1 MTVPVFRFAPSSNG
15 ELHLGHAFSA
25 LVNFAAAREAGG
37 RFLLRIED
45 IDTTRCTPAFRDAI
59 MRDLAWLGLEWEEP
73 VRRQSDH
80 MADYIGHWL
89 KVMKGDS
96 RAIFTAAAKASE
108 ATRYLKA
115 FSAKE
120 AAHAA

>member
-1 MTVPVFRFAPSSNG
+1 MFPQASPCVHATRGSRQGPEPAQARGDPVGEFAVPRRVGVDR
-15 ELHLGHAFSA
+15 
-25 LVNFAAAREAGG
+25 V
-37 RFLLRIED
+37 
-45 IDTTRCTPAFRDAI
+45 
-59 MRDLAWLGLEWEEP
+59 GLERSLP
-73 VRRQSDH
+73 
-80 MADYIGHWL
+80 A
-89 KVMKGDS
+89 GDK